1 MGYSSRGTEGKR
13 RGRLLTFDWSIRNTR
28 YILIGSHR
36 PAETLMGEET
46 RRTAEIEV
54 ESYAGFRAEESPR
67 NFSLGQRRIKV
78 LEVIDRWLEPTHSY
92 FKVRGDDAGIYI
104 LRYKRDSDVWEMI
117 LFDSG
122 TRAETRL
129 SST

>member
-1 MGYSSRGTEGKR
+1 MAH
-13 RGRLLTFDWSIRNTR
+13 D
-28 YILIGSHR
+28 
-36 PAETLMGEET
+36 T
-46 RRTAEIEV
+46 RRIAGIRV
-54 ESYAGFRAEESPR
+54 EAYAGFRAEESPR
-67 NFSLGQRRIKV
+67 SFSLGQRRIKV
-78 LEVIDRWLEPTHSY
+78 FEVIDRWLEPAHSY

-104 LRYKRDSDVWEMI
+104 LRYDRDSDVWEMI